1 MKKTR
6 ADIDAKYQ
14 SQIKTPLVFGDPE
27 QVKLLNAWRREVEE
41 FEELERQR
49 NDPDRPLLEYRV
61 TYSYREEVE
70 VTIEA
75 FSEEDAEEKIREEY
89 GDAEDFDIEDVELI
103 KKKKEKQDGRS
114 K

>member
-6 ADIDAKYQ
+6 DEIDRKYLAKTP
-14 SQIKTPLVFGDPE
+14 SPLVFGDPE
-27 QVKLLNAWRREVEE
+27 QIKWPNAWRREIAE
-41 FEELERQR
+41 FEELERER
-49 NDPDRPLLEYRV
+49 NDPDRPLREWRV
-61 TYSYREEVE
+61 TYSYREEAE

-75 FSEEDAEEKIREEY
+75 FTEEEAEEKIREEY

-103 KKKKEKQDGRS
+103 VKKKEKNNGRS